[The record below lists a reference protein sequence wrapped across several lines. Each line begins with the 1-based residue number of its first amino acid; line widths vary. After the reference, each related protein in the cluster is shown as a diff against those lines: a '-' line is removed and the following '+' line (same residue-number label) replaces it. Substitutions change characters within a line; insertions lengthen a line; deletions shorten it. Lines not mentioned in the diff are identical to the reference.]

1 MKVCDTMKRLID
13 LHIHSN
19 LSDGELSPK
28 EIIDRAVNNGV
39 SVIAI
44 ADHDTTLA
52 YDDELFNYAKEN
64 NVKLITAV
72 EISTRTNKCGIHVLG
87 YNFDINNKRFTDKLY
102 SIRNARHIYLHDVA
116 AKLKELS
123 YIIDVDSLDK
133 IDAVTKAHIATNI
146 VENKDNEKL
155 LLKTFGYVP
164 ERGEFIETIMN
175 EGCPCYVEKEAIS
188 PKEASDLIR
197 EAGGKVVL
205 AHPVAYKYED
215 GLTDDDI
222 LNLVKEM
229 KPDGIEANYV
239 YLDRNGNKINE
250 STHWNNFAKHHNLI
264 TTIGSDFHKNDGIH
278 SDIGLVNEDIVL
290 NDNEL
295 NYIIDN
301 LLK

>member
-1 MKVCDTMKRLID
+1 MKKIID

-52 YDDELFNYAKEN
+52 YNDDLFNYAKEN

-72 EISTRTNKCGIHVLG
+72 EISTKYKGIGIHVLG
-87 YNFDINNKRFTDKLY
+87 YNFDINNKLLTDKLY
-102 SIRNARHIYLHDVA
+102 SNRNARHIYLHDVA
-116 AKLKELS
+116 TKLKEFG
-123 YIIDVDSLDK
+123 YVIDVNSLDK
-133 IDAVTKAHIATNI
+133 IDGVTKAHIASNI
-146 VENKDNEKL
+146 VENIDNEEL
-155 LLKTFGYVP
+155 LLKIFGYVP

-175 EGCPCYVEKEAIS
+175 EGCPCYVEKETIS
-188 PKEASDLIR
+188 PMEASDLIR
-197 EAGGKVVL
+197 EAGGKVIL

-215 GLTDDDI
+215 GLTDNDI
-222 LNLVKEM
+222 LNLVNEM

-250 STHWNNFAKHHNLI
+250 CIHWNNFAKHHNLI
-264 TTIGSDFHKNDGIH
+264 TTIGSDFHKVDNVH
-278 SDIGLVNEDIVL
+278 PDIGLINEDITL
-290 NDNEL
+290 DDKEINT
-295 NYIIDN
+295 IIDN
-301 LLK
+301 LLN

>member
-1 MKVCDTMKRLID
+1 MKKLID

-52 YDDELFNYAKEN
+52 YNDDLVNYAKEN

-72 EISTRTNKCGIHVLG
+72 EISTKYKGIGIHVLG
-87 YNFDINNKRFTDKLY
+87 YNFDINNKLLTDKLY
-102 SIRNARHIYLHDVA
+102 SNRNARHIYLHNVA
-116 AKLKELS
+116 VKLKELGYS
-123 YIIDVDSLDK
+123 IDVDFLDK
-133 IDAVTKAHIATNI
+133 IDAVTKAHIASNI
-146 VENKDNEKL
+146 VDNKDNEKL
-155 LLKTFGYVP
+155 LLKTFGYIP
-164 ERGEFIETIMN
+164 GRGEFIETIMN
-175 EGCPCYVEKEAIS
+175 EGCPAYVKKETIS
-188 PKEASDLIR
+188 PMEASDLIR

-215 GLTDDDI
+215 GLSDDDI

-278 SDIGLVNEDIVL
+278 SDIGLINEDIVL

>member
-1 MKVCDTMKRLID
+1 MKVCDTMRKLID

-19 LSDGELSPK
+19 LSDGELAPK

-52 YDDELFNYAKEN
+52 YNDELFNYAKEN

-87 YNFDINNKRFTDKLY
+87 YNFDINNMKLKEKLY
-102 SIRNARHIYLHDVA
+102 AIRNARHIYLHDVA
-116 AKLKELS
+116 TKLKELS

-205 AHPVAYKYED
+205 AHPACYKYED

-222 LNLVKEM
+222 LELINEM

-250 STHWNNFAKHHNLI
+250 SSHWNNFAKHHNLI
-264 TTIGSDFHKNDGIH
+264 TTIGSDFHKADNIH
-278 SDIGLVNEDIVL
+278 PDIGLINEDIVL

-295 NYIIDN
+295 NSIINN

>member
-1 MKVCDTMKRLID
+1 MKKLID

-52 YDDELFNYAKEN
+52 YNDELFNYAKEN

-87 YNFDINNKRFTDKLY
+87 YNFDINNKKFTDKLY
-102 SIRNARHIYLHDVA
+102 SIRNARHIYLHDVST
-116 AKLKELS
+116 KLKELG

-133 IDAVTKAHIATNI
+133 IDAVTKAHIALNI
-146 VENKDNEKL
+146 VENEDNKEL

-197 EAGGKVVL
+197 EAGGKVIL
-205 AHPVAYKYED
+205 AHPACYKYED

-229 KPDGIEANYV
+229 NPDGIEANYV

-264 TTIGSDFHKNDGIH
+264 TTIGSDFHKADNIH
-278 SDIGLVNEDIVL
+278 PDIGLINEDIVL

-295 NYIIDN
+295 NSIINN

>member
-1 MKVCDTMKRLID
+1 MKKLID

-28 EIIDRAVNNGV
+28 EIIDKAVNNGV
-39 SVIAI
+39 NVIAI

-52 YDDELFNYAKEN
+52 YNDDLFKYAEEKN
-64 NVKLITAV
+64 IKIIPAV
-72 EISTRTNKCGIHVLG
+72 EISTKFKGIGIHVLG
-87 YNFDINNKRFTDKLY
+87 YNFDINNKKLKDKLY
-102 SIRNARHIYLHDVA
+102 YIRNARHIYLYDVSS
-116 AKLKELS
+116 KLKELG

-133 IDAVTKAHIATNI
+133 IDAVTKAHIALNI
-146 VENKDNEKL
+146 VENEDNKEL
-155 LLKTFGYVP
+155 LLKTFGHIP
-164 ERGEFIETIMN
+164 SKGEFIETIMN
-175 EGCPCYVEKEAIS
+175 EGCPCYVEKESIS

-205 AHPVAYKYED
+205 AHPVCYKYED
-215 GLTDDDI
+215 GLNDDDI

-229 KPDGIEANYV
+229 KPDGIEANYI
-239 YLDRNGNKINE
+239 YLDINGNKINE

-278 SDIGLVNEDIVL
+278 SDIGLINEDIKL
-290 NDNEL
+290 NENEI
-295 NYIIDN
+295 NSIIDS

>member
-1 MKVCDTMKRLID
+1 MKKLID

-52 YDDELFNYAKEN
+52 YNDDLFNYAKEN

-72 EISTRTNKCGIHVLG
+72 EISTKYKGIGIHVLG
-87 YNFDINNKRFTDKLY
+87 YNFDINNKLLTDKLY
-102 SIRNARHIYLHDVA
+102 SNRNARHIYLHNVA
-116 AKLKELS
+116 VKLKELG
-123 YIIDVDSLDK
+123 YIIDVDYLDK
-133 IDAVTKAHIATNI
+133 IDAVTKAHIASNI
-146 VENKDNEKL
+146 VDNKDNGKL
-155 LLKTFGYVP
+155 LLKTFGYIP
-164 ERGEFIETIMN
+164 GRGEFIETIMN
-175 EGCPCYVEKEAIS
+175 EGCPCYVKKETIS
-188 PKEASDLIR
+188 PMEASSLIR

-222 LNLVKEM
+222 SELVRKM

-250 STHWNNFAKHHNLI
+250 CIHWNDFAKHHNLI
-264 TTIGSDFHKNDGIH
+264 TTIGSDFHKVDNVH
-278 SDIGLVNEDIVL
+278 PDIGLINEDITL
-290 NDNEL
+290 DNKEV
-295 NYIIDN
+295 NTIIDN
-301 LLK
+301 LLN

>member
-1 MKVCDTMKRLID
+1 MKKLID

-19 LSDGELSPK
+19 LSDGVLSPK

-52 YDDELFNYAKEN
+52 YNDELFNYAKEN

-72 EISTRTNKCGIHVLG
+72 EISTKYKGIGIHVLG

-102 SIRNARHIYLHDVA
+102 SIRNARHIYLHNVA
-116 AKLKELS
+116 TKLKELG

-133 IDAVTKAHIATNI
+133 IDAVTKAHIALNI
-146 VENKDNEKL
+146 VENIENKEL
-155 LLKTFGYVP
+155 LLKTFGHIP
-164 ERGEFIETIMN
+164 SKGKFIETIMN

-215 GLTDDDI
+215 GLSDDDI

-229 KPDGIEANYV
+229 KPDGIEANYI
-239 YLDRNGNKINE
+239 YLEKNSSKINE
-250 STHWNNFAKHHNLI
+250 SAHWNSFAKHHNLI

-278 SDIGLVNEDIVL
+278 SDIGLINEDIVL
-290 NDNEL
+290 NDNEI
-295 NYIIDN
+295 NSIIDN
-301 LLK
+301 ILK

>member
-1 MKVCDTMKRLID
+1 MKKLID

-52 YDDELFNYAKEN
+52 YNDDLFNYAKEN

-72 EISTRTNKCGIHVLG
+72 EISTKYKGIGIHVLG
-87 YNFDINNKRFTDKLY
+87 YNFDINNKLLTDKLY
-102 SIRNARHIYLHDVA
+102 SNRNARHIYLHNVA
-116 AKLKELS
+116 TKLKEFG
-123 YIIDVDSLDK
+123 YVIDVDSLDK
-133 IDAVTKAHIATNI
+133 IDAVTKAHIASNI
-146 VENKDNEKL
+146 VDNKDNKKR
-155 LLKTFGYVP
+155 LLKTFGYIP

-175 EGCPCYVEKEAIS
+175 EGCPCYVKKETIS
-188 PKEASDLIR
+188 PMEASSLIR

-215 GLTDDDI
+215 GLTDNDI

-229 KPDGIEANYV
+229 NPDGIEANYV

-250 STHWNNFAKHHNLI
+250 SIHWNDFAKHHNLI
-264 TTIGSDFHKNDGIH
+264 TTIGSDFHKVDNVH
-278 SDIGLVNEDIVL
+278 PDIGLINEDIIL
-290 NDNEL
+290 DNKEV
-295 NYIIDN
+295 NTIIYN
-301 LLK
+301 LLN

>member
-1 MKVCDTMKRLID
+1 MKKLID

-28 EIIDRAVNNGV
+28 EIIDKAVNNGV

-52 YDDELFNYAKEN
+52 YNDELFNYAKEN

-72 EISTRTNKCGIHVLG
+72 EISTKYKGIGIHVLG
-87 YNFDINNKRFTDKLY
+87 YNFDINNMKLKEKLY
-102 SIRNARHIYLHDVA
+102 AIRNARHIYLHDVA
-116 AKLKELS
+116 TKLKEFG

-133 IDAVTKAHIATNI
+133 IDAVTKAHIALNI
-146 VENKDNEKL
+146 VENEDNREL
-155 LLKTFGYVP
+155 LLKTFGHIP
-164 ERGEFIETIMN
+164 SKGEFIETRLN

-215 GLTDDDI
+215 GLSDDDI

-229 KPDGIEANYV
+229 KPDGIEANYI
-239 YLDRNGNKINE
+239 YLEKNSSKINE
-250 STHWNNFAKHHNLI
+250 SAHWNNFAKHHNLI

-278 SDIGLVNEDIVL
+278 SDIGLINEDIVL
-290 NDNEL
+290 NDNEI
-295 NYIIDN
+295 NSIIDN
-301 LLK
+301 ILK

>member
-1 MKVCDTMKRLID
+1 MKKLID

-28 EIIDRAVNNGV
+28 EIIDKAVNNGV

-52 YDDELFNYAKEN
+52 YNDELFNYAKEN

-72 EISTRTNKCGIHVLG
+72 EISTKYKGIGIHVLG
-87 YNFDINNKRFTDKLY
+87 YNFDINNMKLKEKLY
-102 SIRNARHIYLHDVA
+102 AIRNARHIYLHDVA
-116 AKLKELS
+116 TKLKEFG

-133 IDAVTKAHIATNI
+133 IDAVTKAHIALNI
-146 VENKDNEKL
+146 VENIENKEL
-155 LLKTFGYVP
+155 LLKTFGHIP
-164 ERGEFIETIMN
+164 SKGEFIETIMN
-175 EGCPCYVEKEAIS
+175 EGCPCYVEKESIS

-215 GLTDDDI
+215 GLSDDDI

-229 KPDGIEANYV
+229 KPDGIEANYI
-239 YLDRNGNKINE
+239 YLEKNSSKINE
-250 STHWNNFAKHHNLI
+250 SAHWNNLAKHHNLI

-278 SDIGLVNEDIVL
+278 SDIGLINEDIVL
-290 NDNEL
+290 NDNEI
-295 NYIIDN
+295 NSIIDN
-301 LLK
+301 ILK

>member
-1 MKVCDTMKRLID
+1 MKKLID

-28 EIIDRAVNNGV
+28 EIIDKAVNNGV
-39 SVIAI
+39 NVIAI

-52 YDDELFNYAKEN
+52 YNDDLFKYAEEKN
-64 NVKLITAV
+64 IKIIPAV
-72 EISTRTNKCGIHVLG
+72 EISTKFKGIGIHVLG
-87 YNFDINNKRFTDKLY
+87 YNFDINNKKLKDKLY
-102 SIRNARHIYLHDVA
+102 YIRNARHIYLYDVSS
-116 AKLKELS
+116 KLKELG

-133 IDAVTKAHIATNI
+133 IDAVTKAHIALNI
-146 VENKDNEKL
+146 VENEDNKEL
-155 LLKTFGYVP
+155 LLKTFGHIP
-164 ERGEFIETIMN
+164 SKGEFIETIMN

-205 AHPVAYKYED
+205 AHPVCYKYED
-215 GLTDDDI
+215 GLNDDDI

-229 KPDGIEANYV
+229 KPDGIEANYI
-239 YLDRNGNKINE
+239 YLDINGNKINE

-278 SDIGLVNEDIVL
+278 SDIGLINEDIKL
-290 NDNEL
+290 NENEI
-295 NYIIDN
+295 NSIIDS

>member
-1 MKVCDTMKRLID
+1 
-13 LHIHSN
+13 
-19 LSDGELSPK
+19 
-28 EIIDRAVNNGV
+28 
-39 SVIAI
+39 
-44 ADHDTTLA
+44 
-52 YDDELFNYAKEN
+52 
-64 NVKLITAV
+64 
-72 EISTRTNKCGIHVLG
+72 
-87 YNFDINNKRFTDKLY
+87 
-102 SIRNARHIYLHDVA
+102 
-116 AKLKELS
+116 
-123 YIIDVDSLDK
+123 
-133 IDAVTKAHIATNI
+133 
-146 VENKDNEKL
+146 
-155 LLKTFGYVP
+155 
-164 ERGEFIETIMN
+164 MN

-229 KPDGIEANYV
+229 NPDGIEANYV

-250 STHWNNFAKHHNLI
+250 STHWNNFAKHHDLI

-278 SDIGLVNEDIVL
+278 SDIGLINEDIVL
-290 NDNEL
+290 NDNEI

>member
-1 MKVCDTMKRLID
+1 MNKLID

-52 YDDELFNYAKEN
+52 YNDDLFNYAKEN

-72 EISTRTNKCGIHVLG
+72 EISTKYKGIGIHVLG
-87 YNFDINNKRFTDKLY
+87 YNLDINNKQLTDKLY
-102 SIRNARHIYLHDVA
+102 SIRNARHIYLHNVA
-116 AKLKELS
+116 TKLKELG
-123 YIIDVDSLDK
+123 YIIDVDYLDK
-133 IDAVTKAHIATNI
+133 IDAVTKAHIASNI
-146 VENKDNEKL
+146 VDNKDNEKL
-155 LLKTFGYVP
+155 LLKTFGYVL

-175 EGCPCYVEKEAIS
+175 EGCPCYVKKETIS
-188 PKEASDLIR
+188 PMEASSLIR

-229 KPDGIEANYV
+229 NPEGIEANYIYV
-239 YLDRNGNKINE
+239 DRNSNKINE
-250 STHWNNFAKHHNLI
+250 CKHWNNFAKAHNLI
-264 TTIGSDFHKNDGIH
+264 TTIGSDFHKADNIH
-278 SDIGLVNEDIVL
+278 PDIGLVNEDIVL

-295 NYIIDN
+295 NSIINN